1 MTDKW
6 KVFLGA
12 DDQWYFRRVA
22 PNGEIVAQSEGYIE
36 KVSAVSEATRQADG
50 VAPEVKE

>member
-6 KVFLGA
+6 KVYRGH
-12 DDQWYFRRVA
+12 DDQYYFRRVA

-36 KVSAVSEATRQADG
+36 KASAVAEATRQADG
-50 VAPEVKE
+50 VPPEVKE